1 MAPLARLVVW
11 ALYQW
16 PDISC
21 AVQLDWQESRNYF
34 IPFFSS
40 LIVLPTY
47 LLTPYLSSRSLSHP
61 YLHILPAHTPPSSVL
76 YPTYTLYSY
85 NYTYPTTSPSSLIP
99 PTYMYTFPPSL
110 IPLPTCIPLPLLSH
124 TPTYMYTSPPPL
136 SYPYLHVYLSPSSL
150 IPLPTCIPLPL
161 LSHTPTYIP
170 LPLLSYPYLHT
181 LPPHTS
187 SSLIPLLYLQYTLP
201 PLSLSSLHT
210 SSLHPSILYRLS
222 SHTPTYLTTPYLPPP
237 SSTGYSLS
245 YPYLPYH
252 PIPPPSL
259 FLQVTLSHTPTYIPY
274 HHIPPSLSLQVTLPF
289 LPHTTRTG

>member
-1 MAPLARLVVW
+1 MVW

-161 LSHTPTYIP
+161 LSHTPTYMYTSP
-170 LPLLSYPYLHT
+170 PPLSYPYLHT
-181 LPPHTS
+181 SP
-187 SSLIPLLYLQYTLP
+187 P
-201 PLSLSSLHT
+201 PLISL
-210 SSLHPSILYRLS
+210 
-222 SHTPTYLTTPYLPPP
+222 PTYLTTSYLLLSHTPTLPTVYLTTPLPLFPTYLISP
-237 SSTGYSLS
+237 SLHPLQVILS